1 MEQSVPEV
9 YIASSLISRILL
21 SSSSF
26 RAARLPWQVTYMA
39 ELLCHSPVAVA
50 NAVLS
55 KVYGV
60 EFAVKV
66 VVLCLGFAKIY

>member
-1 MEQSVPEV
+1 MSQPS
-9 YIASSLISRILL
+9 
-21 SSSSF
+21 
-26 RAARLPWQVTYMA
+26 
-39 ELLCHSPVAVA
+39 CC